1 MTDKI
6 YGMLGLAVRAGKIV
20 FGSEAGSD
28 AVRNQKAYLV
38 ILAEDASDRT
48 KKLMNNKCKSFNVPI
63 FEYGTII
70 DLGTKLGKKKVSC
83 VALVDKGFAEVII
96 RKLN

>member
-6 YGMLGLAVRAGKIV
+6 YGMLGLAVRAGKVV
-20 FGSEAGSD
+20 FGSEAASD
-28 AVRNQKAYLV
+28 AVRNQKAHLV

-48 KKLMNNKCKSFNVPI
+48 KKLMNNKCKSFNVPL
-63 FEYGTII
+63 FEYGTIM
-70 DLGTKLGKKKVSC
+70 DLGSKLGKKRVSC
-83 VALVDKGFAEVII
+83 VAVKDKGFAEEII